1 MNIFEI
7 YKKKIQDLVIANC
20 KNLNIDSKVNFAGV
34 AFEIPPQEFNF
45 DLSSNIA
52 LVLGKKTKQSPV
64 KLANLI
70 KELLLENLDDFKEVS
85 MAGPGFINFKFNSKT
100 YQYLILEILK
110 SNNEYGSSPENNK
123 KYNIEFVS
131 ANPTGPMH
139 IGHSRG
145 AIYGDVLANLLKF
158 NGNTVVKEYY
168 INDYGNQI
176 TNFTESVFLR
186 LREIKFDEKFV
197 NRENLYPGEY
207 VIDIAKKILKDTPDI
222 NLEDFKKNFSM
233 LSEIALKHSMILIKN
248 DLNSLGISHDN
259 FVSEKHLVKK
269 NLVSK
274 SIKYLQE
281 KKFVEE
287 GYLNP
292 PKGEDN
298 KNWKKTK
305 RLIFKSTFF
314 GDDADRALQKNDGSW
329 TYFANDIAYHADK
342 VSRKYDHLINILGA
356 DHTGYIKRI
365 SAATSALSQDKIS
378 LICRVCQL
386 VKLFKN
392 GQPYKMSKRAGD
404 FISVREFLNEVDKDS
419 IRFMMLNRSNDVELD
434 FDFDKVLEK
443 TRENPVFY
451 VQYSYARISSLF
463 RTLNIDDKNI
473 FEINENKF
481 ELNSHELNLFRKI
494 LDWPKVIETASVK
507 FEPHR
512 IPFYLYEL
520 ATLFHS
526 YWSKGNED
534 PKYKFIVDGKIKS
547 TNTLL
552 IIKLAAITIENG
564 MRILGVSLPTK
575 M

>member
-1 MNIFEI
+1 MNIFNT
-7 YKKKIQDLVIANC
+7 YKKKIQSLIIANL
-20 KNLNIDSKVNFAGV
+20 KILNINSEISFSGV
-34 AFEIPPQEFNF
+34 IIEIPPQEFNF
-45 DLSSNIA
+45 DLSSNVA
-52 LVLGKKTKQSPV
+52 LVLAKKTKQSPV

-70 KELLLENLDDFKEVS
+70 KDILLKDLNDFSEVS
-85 MAGPGFINFKFNSKT
+85 VAGPGFINFKFNSKT
-100 YQYLILEILK
+100 YQKLLLQILN
-110 SNNEYGSSPENNK
+110 SNNEYGSNTEK
-123 KYNIEFVS
+123 KESYNIEFVS

-145 AIYGDVLANLLKF
+145 AIFGDVLANLLKF
-158 NGNTVVKEYY
+158 NGNIVTKEYY

-176 TNFTESVFLR
+176 TNFTESVFCR
-186 LREIKFDEKFV
+186 LREIKFNEKFV
-197 NRENLYPGEY
+197 NKENLYPGNY
-207 VIDIAKKILKDTPDI
+207 VVDIAKKIIVEIPDI
-222 NLEDFKKNFSM
+222 DLSNFKKIFAK
-233 LSEIALKHSMILIKN
+233 LSEISLKYSMFLIKD
-248 DLNSLGISHDN
+248 DLKSLGISHDN
-259 FVSEKHLVKK
+259 FVSEKSLVKK
-269 NLVSK
+269 DLVIK

-281 KKFVEE
+281 KNFVEE

-292 PKGEDN
+292 PKGEDA

-305 RLIFKSTFF
+305 RLIFKSTIF
-314 GDDADRALQKNDGSW
+314 GDDTDRALQKNDGSW

-342 VSRKYDHLINILGA
+342 VSRNYNYLINVLGA

-365 SAATSALSQDKIS
+365 SAATSALSNNKTS
-378 LICRVCQL
+378 LVCKVCQL

-392 GQPYKMSKRAGD
+392 GQPYKMSKRSGD
-404 FISVREFLNEVDKDS
+404 FISVREFLNEVNKDS

-463 RTLNIDDKNI
+463 RTLKIDVNNVFK
-473 FEINENKF
+473 INESDF
-481 ELNSHELNLFRKI
+481 QLNTHELNLFRKI
-494 LDWPKVIETASVK
+494 LDWPKVIETASNK
-507 FEPHR
+507 LEPHR

-534 PKYKFIVDGKIKS
+534 QNYKFIIDGKIKN

-552 IIKLAAITIENG
+552 IIKLVALTIENG
-564 MRILGVSLPTK
+564 MKILGVSLPNK